1 MAVAI
6 VAFTRMERLFM
17 SELTQDEIIEMA
29 KQAGFAEGMIIST
42 TGEVLV
48 WDASP
53 KQLEAF
59 AKLVAAKEREA
70 CATLCIDEVWASTVQ
85 GTAVEAF
92 NYASRECANRI
103 RARGEAV

>member
-1 MAVAI
+1 M
-6 VAFTRMERLFM
+6 
-17 SELTQDEIIEMA
+17 TQDEIIEMA

-59 AKLVAAKEREA
+59 AKLVAAKKEKDIIKTIQSLGTW
-70 CATLCIDEVWASTVQ
+70 ATCEQIEKAIKV
-85 GTAVEAF
+85 
-92 NYASRECANRI
+92 
-103 RARGEAV
+103 RGIK